1 MSDRKTVIDV
11 RIQAGVSGAADA
23 GLTNSLSRTLA
34 CIVGMIIPA
43 SQTAQLPGADDPHIL
58 ADIAR
63 SLGRDRDRV
72 LQALACL
79 EAMVSEQQPGGLF
92 DELPSEVRD
101 AVVMRF
107 REAQPALATVL
118 ADVTVR
124 CYYRDDRVM
133 RAIGM
138 QPRAPFP
145 EGFALEQGD
154 WSLLDPVRARGP
166 IWRDPG

>member
-1 MSDRKTVIDV
+1 MTQGKAMIDARV
-11 RIQAGVSGAADA
+11 QVHASGSADN
-23 GLTNSLSRTLA
+23 GLPASVARTLR
-34 CIVGMIIPA
+34 CIVAMIIPA
-43 SQTAQLPGADDPHIL
+43 SQTYQLPGADDAHIL
-58 ADIAR
+58 ADIAA
-63 SLGRDRDRV
+63 SLGRDRERV
-72 LQALACL
+72 LQALNLFESMA
-79 EAMVSEQQPGGLF
+79 SEVQPGAWL
-92 DELPSEVRD
+92 DELPAAVRET
-101 AVVMRF
+101 VVGRF
-107 REAQPALATVL
+107 RAAQPALATVL

-138 QPRAPFP
+138 QARAPFP